1 MQTKKTTDELIAER
15 PAPEEL
21 LGLERTALNVLIDNV
36 RSLDNVGL
44 LFRLCELARVERLY
58 LTGYT
63 GHPRVPDDER
73 EEGIIDRHEHRILKT
88 AVYAVP
94 YQPWTYAEDPLPII
108 EYLKE
113 AGHTIIA
120 LEQTDQSVPYH
131 KLEATN
137 YTLPATIIAG
147 HEREGVRQELIDLAD
162 HVVEIPIR
170 GLGNSHNVSHSVAI
184 VLYHILA
191 QTGQI

>member
-1 MQTKKTTDELIAER
+1 M
-15 PAPEEL
+15 
-21 LGLERTALNVLIDNV
+21 
-36 RSLDNVGL
+36 
-44 LFRLCELARVERLY
+44 ARVERLY

-63 GHPRVPDDER
+63 GHPRIPDDER

-94 YQPWTYAEDPLPII
+94 YQPWTYAEDPVPVTQ
-108 EYLKE
+108 YLKE
-113 AGHTIIA
+113 EGHTIVA
-120 LEQTDQSVPYH
+120 LEQTNKSIPYTDLH
-131 KLEATN
+131 LTTEN
-137 YTLPATIIAG
+137 FPLTLIAG

-191 QTGQI
+191 QTGHI